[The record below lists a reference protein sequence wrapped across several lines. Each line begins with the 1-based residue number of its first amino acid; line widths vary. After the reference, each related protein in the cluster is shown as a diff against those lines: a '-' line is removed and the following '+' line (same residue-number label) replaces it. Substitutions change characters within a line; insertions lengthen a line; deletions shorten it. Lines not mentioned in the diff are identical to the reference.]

1 MDEKSTTPEPAHGLS
16 ENLLREVLR
25 TPPLKELILLQMKGI
40 DPGNAPGLVKAMLWE
55 DPDIS
60 MSLFGSL
67 PDMVNWLLEFLLELG
82 KQLNDLPEP
91 FLGEILGILG
101 EDVNR
106 ERLKEIPAVYA
117 LLIQRLVLGEEAPD
131 QLDAESLGRVLNR
144 LLTLSNA
151 ARRSRKVTARE
162 QFKVVLSQLDRREV
176 FTAAGDLLKSAL
188 SMGWSF
194 ITWSVRSLMK
204 TQDGDRHQTQDYC
217 KR

>member
-1 MDEKSTTPEPAHGLS
+1 MDEKSATPEPAHGLS

-40 DPGNAPGLVKAMLWE
+40 DPDSASGLVRTMMWE
-55 DPDIS
+55 DPDVS

-67 PDMVNWLLEFLLELG
+67 PDMVNWLVEFLLELG
-82 KQLNDLPEP
+82 RQLGDLPEP
-91 FLGEILGILG
+91 FLGEILKVLG
-101 EDVNR
+101 EDVDR
-106 ERLKEIPAVYA
+106 DRLKEILEIYA
-117 LLIQRLVLGEEAPD
+117 RLIQRLILSGEDSGGQALPPD

-162 QFKVVLSQLDRREV
+162 QFKIVLSQLDRREV

-188 SMGWSF
+188 SMGWAF
-194 ITWSVRSLMK
+194 ITWSIRSLIEK
-204 TQDGDRHQTQDYC
+204 
-217 KR
+217 

>member
-1 MDEKSTTPEPAHGLS
+1 MDETSPTPEPAHGLS

-40 DPGNAPGLVKAMLWE
+40 DPDNASGLVRTMMWE
-55 DPDIS
+55 DPDVS

-82 KQLNDLPEP
+82 RQLDDLPEP
-91 FLGEILGILG
+91 FLGEILKVLG

-106 ERLKEIPAVYA
+106 ERLQEIPVIYA
-117 LLIQRLVLGEEAPD
+117 RLIQRLVLGGEDSGGQALAPD

-151 ARRSRKVTARE
+151 ARRSRKVTVKE
-162 QFKVVLSQLDRREV
+162 QFRVVLSQLDRREV
-176 FTAAGDLLKSAL
+176 LTAAGDMLKSAAA
-188 SMGWSF
+188 MGWAF
-194 ITWSVRSLMK
+194 ITWSVRSLLEK
-204 TQDGDRHQTQDYC
+204 
-217 KR
+217 